1 MTRLICVTSG
11 KGGVGKTTL
20 VTNLATAFSK
30 LDKKVMVIDGNI
42 TTPNI
47 GFHLDMPLAQPTLH
61 DVMRGSVRI
70 RDAVRRHEAGFYVLP
85 AGIHFDEMKGVDPSR
100 LGEVVAHLDG
110 TMDMIIVDSAAGL
123 GREAQSA
130 MDASNEVILVTN
142 PDLPSVADALK
153 TVKIARDKGKN
164 ITGVVLNRVR
174 GHRHELEKH
183 EIEAMLS
190 IPIAAEIPEDA
201 SIPASIALRKPVV
214 HTNPRSPASQEITR
228 LAHALIGLQYQK
240 RSPGIITR
248 IFSAIF
254 D

>member
-1 MTRLICVTSG
+1 MTRLICVASG

-20 VTNLATAFSK
+20 VANLASA
-30 LDKKVMVIDGNI
+30 LAGLEKKVMVIDGNI

-47 GFHLDMPLAQPTLH
+47 GFHLDMLLAQPTLH
-61 DVMRGSVRI
+61 DVMRGRARI
-70 RDAVRRHEAGFYVLP
+70 RDSVRRHASGFYVLP
-85 AGIHFDEMKGVDPSR
+85 AGIHFDEMKGVDPNTLS
-100 LGEVVAHLDG
+100 EVVANLNG

-130 MDASNEVILVTN
+130 IDASNEVILVTN
-142 PDLPSVADALK
+142 PDLPAVADALK
-153 TVKIARDKGKN
+153 TVKIAQNKGKY

-174 GHRHELEKH
+174 NHRHEMTRE
-183 EIEAMLS
+183 EVEEMLS
-190 IPIAAEIPEDA
+190 VPVAAEIPEDA
-201 SIPASIALRKPVV
+201 GIPASIALRRPII

-240 RSPGIITR
+240 RNPGLVTR

-254 D
+254 E